1 MTGKVW
7 FITASARGLGREIAE
22 AALRAGD
29 RVAATTHGEGCLD
42 GLARSYGS
50 DLLPLPLDVTD
61 PAAARRAVDEAV
73 RAFGRIDVVV
83 NNAGHAD
90 PESAPEAVG
99 DTHLSGV
106 VNVTRAALPV
116 LRRQGNGHLLTLS
129 EPGLSPG
136 HLADVAVS
144 GFSEVL
150 AREVAP
156 LGIKVTVIEPGGSG
170 SRSRSRSRQEDF
182 PRASDDP
189 ANVADTVRHL
199 VELDEPPIRVLLG
212 PDAAAQPTA
221 VVRRHLDEVVN
232 GGDVG
237 LVDELWAEDLHCHG
251 GILGECHGLAEWKGF
266 MAANR
271 GALADLRL
279 DVKDVVASGDKV
291 VVRFVGSAI
300 HSRAFLGVPATGK
313 KAEWLGIGIYTV
325 RDGKITDAW
334 FGEDWLGMLLQLGV
348 VTLPTA

>member
-29 RVAATTHGEGCLD
+29 RVAATTHGEGSLH

-50 DLLPLPLDVTD
+50 ALLPLPLDVTD
-61 PAAARRAVDEAV
+61 PAAVRRAVDEAV

-83 NNAGHAD
+83 NNAGPAD
-90 PESAPEAVG
+90 PESVPEAVG
-99 DTHLSGV
+99 DTHLPGV
-106 VNVTRAALPV
+106 VNVTEAALPV
-116 LRRQGNGHLLTLS
+116 LRRQGTGHFLTLS
-129 EPGLSPG
+129 APGLSPG
-136 HLADVAVS
+136 HLADLAVS
-144 GFSEVL
+144 GFSEAL

-170 SRSRSRSRQEDF
+170 SRFRQEGVL
-182 PRASDDP
+182 RAADDP
-189 ANVADTVRHL
+189 AKVAETVCRL

-212 PDAAAQPTA
+212 PDDPARPTA

-266 MAANR
+266 MAVNR

-334 FGEDWLGMLLQLGV
+334 FGEDWLGMLLQLGA

>member
-7 FITASARGLGREIAE
+7 FITVSARGLGREIAE

-29 RVAATTHGEGCLD
+29 RVAATTHDEGCLD

-83 NNAGHAD
+83 NNAGHVD

-99 DTHLSGV
+99 DTRLSAV
-106 VNVTRAALPV
+106 VNVTKAALPV
-116 LRRQGNGHLLTLS
+116 LRRQGKGHLLTLS
-129 EPGLSPG
+129 APGLSPD

-170 SRSRSRSRQEDF
+170 SGFRQEGF
-182 PRASDDP
+182 PRAADDP
-189 ANVADTVRHL
+189 ADVADTVRRL
-199 VELDEPPIRVLLG
+199 VELDEPPIHVVLG
-212 PDAAAQPTA
+212 PDDAPARPAD

-237 LVDELWAEDLHCHG
+237 LVDELWAEDLHCRG
-251 GILGECHGLAEWKGF
+251 GILGECHGLDEWKGF

-271 GALADLRL
+271 GALADLHL

-300 HSRAFLGVPATGK
+300 HSRAFLGVPATGR

-334 FGEDWLGMLLQLGV
+334 FGEDWLGMLLQLGA

>member
-29 RVAATTHGEGCLD
+29 RVAATIHGDEGCLD

-83 NNAGHAD
+83 NNAGHAH
-90 PESAPEAVG
+90 PESVPATVE

-106 VNVTRAALPV
+106 LNVTRAVLPV
-116 LRRQGNGHLLTLS
+116 LRRQGEGHVLTIAV
-129 EPGLSPG
+129 PGLSPG
-136 HLADVAVS
+136 HLSGLAVS

-150 AREVAP
+150 AQEVAP
-156 LGIKVTVIEPGGSG
+156 LGIKVTVIEPGDVDSG
-170 SRSRSRSRQEDF
+170 FRQEVSL
-182 PRASDDP
+182 RAADDP
-189 ANVADTVRHL
+189 ATVADTLRRL

-212 PDAAAQPTA
+212 PDAPAHPTA

-232 GGDVG
+232 GGDLGV
-237 LVDELWAEDLHCHG
+237 VDELWAEDLHCHG

-266 MAANR
+266 MTANR

-279 DVKDVVASGDKV
+279 DVKDIVASGDKV
-291 VVRFVGSAI
+291 VVRFVGSAT
-300 HSRAFLGVPATGK
+300 HSRAFMGIPATGR
-313 KAEWLGIGIYTV
+313 KAQWIGIGIYTV

-334 FGEDWLGMLLQLGV
+334 FGEDWLGMLLQLGAL
-348 VTLPTA
+348 TLPTA

>member
-7 FITASARGLGREIAE
+7 FITASTRGLGREITE

-29 RVAATTHGEGCLD
+29 RVAAITHGDEGCLD

-50 DLLPLPLDVTD
+50 DLLPLALDVTD

-73 RAFGRIDVVV
+73 RALGRIDVVV
-83 NNAGHAD
+83 NNAGHAH
-90 PESAPEAVG
+90 PESVPAPVEN
-99 DTHLSGV
+99 THLLGV
-106 VNVTRAALPV
+106 VNVTKAALPV
-116 LRRQGNGHLLTLS
+116 LRRQGKGHVLTIAV
-129 EPGLSPG
+129 PGLSPC
-136 HLADVAVS
+136 HLSDLAVS

-150 AREVAP
+150 AQEVAP
-156 LGIKVTVIEPGGSG
+156 LGIKVTVIEPGDVDSG
-170 SRSRSRSRQEDF
+170 FRREVSL
-182 PRASDDP
+182 RAADDP
-189 ANVADTVRHL
+189 ATVADTLRRL

-212 PDAAAQPTA
+212 PDAPGARPTA

-232 GGDVG
+232 GGDLG

-266 MAANR
+266 MTANR

-279 DVKDVVASGDKV
+279 DVKDIVASGDKV
-291 VVRFVGSAI
+291 VVRFVGNAT
-300 HSRAFLGVPATGK
+300 HSRAFMGIPATGR
-313 KAEWLGIGIYTV
+313 KAQWLGIGIYTV

-334 FGEDWLGMLLQLGV
+334 FGEDWLGMLLQLGAL
-348 VTLPTA
+348 TLPTA